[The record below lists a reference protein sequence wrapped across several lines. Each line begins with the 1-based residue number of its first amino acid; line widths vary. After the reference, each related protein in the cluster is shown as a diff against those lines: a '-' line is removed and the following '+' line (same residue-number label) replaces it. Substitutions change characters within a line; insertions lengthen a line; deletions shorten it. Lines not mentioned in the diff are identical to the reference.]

1 MRRSFLSSFVFILSC
16 GFALAQ
22 AQYKGLWNFGGAG
35 DGISPKG
42 TLVADAAGNLY
53 GTTPYGGAG
62 GNCANYCGTVYELSP
77 SANGW
82 TETVLYTFCYQANC
96 TDGADPWAGLILD
109 HSGNLYRTTIAGGTG
124 LLGTVFELSPPAQT
138 GGAWTQQTPWS
149 ALIADKA
156 GNLYGLAGVGGA
168 YNKGVVFG
176 IAP

>member
-1 MRRSFLSSFVFILSC
+1 MRRSFLSFLFFILSC

-53 GTTPYGGAG
+53 GTTLYGGTG

-82 TETVLYTFCYQANC
+82 TETVLYTFCSQANC
-96 TDGADPWAGLILD
+96 TDGAEPWAGLIFD
-109 HSGNLYRTTIAGGTG
+109 HSGNLYGTTIAGGTG

-156 GNLYGLAGVGGA
+156 GNLYGLAGVGA